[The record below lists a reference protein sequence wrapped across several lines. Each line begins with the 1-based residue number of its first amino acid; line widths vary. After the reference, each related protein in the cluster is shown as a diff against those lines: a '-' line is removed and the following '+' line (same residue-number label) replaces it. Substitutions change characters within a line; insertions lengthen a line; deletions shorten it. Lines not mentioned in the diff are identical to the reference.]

1 MPSRSKDLVTLV
13 FTRVL
18 DQMLLGVEEDD
29 TEEEPRDRAYWE
41 TRSSSAALALV
52 DHLFKLVSEVDPSV
66 SLSYRKQY
74 IGLSR
79 NSVASNFVTFRPRRH
94 DRVIVGFR
102 NPRTDAL
109 SLRLDESGIEE
120 LAKGRWNS
128 YRLRIAEADVGEH
141 AELLRE
147 LMKLSCQAHG
157 VRA

>member
-1 MPSRSKDLVTLV
+1 LV

-18 DQMLLGVEEDD
+18 DQMLLGLEEDD

-41 TRSSSAALALV
+41 TRSSSGALALV
-52 DHLFKLVSEVDPSV
+52 DHLFKLASEVDPSI

-79 NSVASNFVTFRPRRH
+79 SGIASNFVTFRPRRH

-109 SLRLDESGIEE
+109 SRRVDESGIEE

-128 YRLRIAEADVGEH
+128 YRLRIAETDVNEH
-141 AELLRE
+141 ADLLRE
-147 LMKLSCQAHG
+147 LMKLSCEAHSA
-157 VRA
+157 RA